1 MEKSYM
7 KIINYVKREIL
18 AGALKAGDQL
28 LPERELA
35 EILGV
40 SRNSVREGL
49 RTLDNMGV
57 IKSFHGSGNYIAGN
71 FEETLTEVM
80 TFMYMLKDMDY
91 DRITE
96 FRYALEWQAM
106 NLAVRQA
113 TDQQRQKM
121 QEYYKK
127 LITADREETRVKYDK
142 AIHYLL
148 VQASKNDYMISNY
161 KALNNIM
168 DRYIPTMR
176 GKIIEGMKSDERLI
190 NAHRRIV
197 EGFVEG
203 NYLKGRQGLNL
214 HFRYI
219 KEYKDYEE
227 VHKNGM
233 E

>member
-18 AGALKAGDQL
+18 AGALKPGDQL

-91 DRITE
+91 DHITE

-148 VQASKNDYMISNY
+148 IQASKNDYMISNY

>member
-1 MEKSYM
+1 MERSYM

-227 VHKNGM
+227 VHKNGI

>member
-1 MEKSYM
+1 MERSYM

-148 VQASKNDYMISNY
+148 IQASKNDYMISNY

>member
-18 AGALKAGDQL
+18 AGALKPGDQL

-91 DRITE
+91 DHITE

-106 NLAVRQA
+106 NLAVHQA
-113 TDQQRQKM
+113 TDQQKQKM

>member
-1 MEKSYM
+1 M

-18 AGALKAGDQL
+18 AGALKPGDQL

-91 DRITE
+91 DHITE

>member
-18 AGALKAGDQL
+18 AGALKPGDQL

-91 DRITE
+91 DHITE

-148 VQASKNDYMISNY
+148 IQASKNDYMISNY

-227 VHKNGM
+227 VHKNGI

>member
-1 MEKSYM
+1 M

-148 VQASKNDYMISNY
+148 IQASKNDYMISNY

-227 VHKNGM
+227 VHKNGI

>member
-1 MEKSYM
+1 MERSYM